1 MELRDSVF
9 VVTGG
14 GSGIGEA
21 VAKHFASRGAA
32 VAIGDLSAEAAKKV
46 AAEIQISGGRAIGV
60 ETDVTKDESVSAL
73 MDRAVSTFGKI
84 NGVVPCAGIIKDS
97 LLVNIDKE
105 SGHVKK
111 AMESAAFRAV
121 IEVNLVGSFISIR
134 EAAKRMVDGGW
145 KGVLFTIS
153 SVNKAGQIGQLNYS
167 SSKAALA
174 VWPRIISGEFHMK
187 GISGIR
193 CVGIAPGYVG
203 TAMVN
208 GMNQEALA
216 AIVNDVHI
224 GRLITPEE
232 IARCIE
238 SVVENEAIDGTCL
251 EITGGLTFGP
261 RSIAR

>member
-1 MELRDSVF
+1 MEIKDSVF
-9 VVTGG
+9 VVTGA

-32 VAIGDLSAEAAKKV
+32 VALGDLSV
-46 AAEIQISGGRAIGV
+46 DSVNRVVAEIEEAGGRALGAEV
-60 ETDVTKDESVSAL
+60 DVTKDESVSAL
-73 MDRAVSTFGKI
+73 MDRTVSAFGRI

-111 AMESAAFRAV
+111 AMESSAFRAV
-121 IEVNLVGSFISIR
+121 IEVNLVGSFITIR
-134 EAAKRMVDGGW
+134 EAARRMVDGGW

-174 VWPRIISGEFHMK
+174 VWPRIIAGELHMK
-187 GISGIR
+187 GVSGIR

-203 TAMVN
+203 TAMVK
-208 GMNQEALA
+208 GMNQDALA
-216 AIVNDVHI
+216 AIVGDVHI
-224 GRLITPEE
+224 GRLIEPEE
-232 IARCIE
+232 IALCIG